1 MTAAHDPAAFIRA
14 NTLVQSHVLV
24 PEIRLHLA
32 DKITPI
38 WTASEQALEEIGIEP
53 PYWAFVWPGGAAT
66 ARFILDRPELV
77 SGRPVLDLAAGS
89 GIAAIAAAKAGAAS
103 VTAAE
108 IDASARAAIALN
120 AALNDVA
127 LGISE
132 GDPLAGAPPGDT
144 LILAG
149 DVCYQ
154 RDMAER
160 VLAWLHRARAA
171 GLEVWLADPGRAYL
185 PKTGIAEMARIGV
198 PTSLELEDRNFRETV
213 LYRLT
218 G

>member
-1 MTAAHDPAAFIRA
+1 MTAARDPAAFIRA
-14 NTLVQSHVLV
+14 NTHVQAHVLV

-32 DKITPI
+32 DAITPI

-77 SGRPVLDLAAGS
+77 SGRRVLDLAAGS
-89 GIAAIAAAKAGAAS
+89 GIAAIAAAKSGASA

-120 AALNDVA
+120 AEINGVA
-127 LGISE
+127 LDISE
-132 GDPLAGAPPGDT
+132 GDPLSAAPPRDT

-154 RDMAER
+154 RDMAEH
-160 VLAWLHRARAA
+160 VLAWLHRAREA
-171 GLEVWLADPGRAYL
+171 GAEIWLADPGRAYL
-185 PKTGIAEMARIGV
+185 PKTGLAEMARIGV
-198 PTSLELEDRNFRETV
+198 PTSLELEDREFRETV
-213 LYRLT
+213 LYRLI

>member
-89 GIAAIAAAKAGAAS
+89 GIAAIAAAMAEAAS

-171 GLEVWLADPGRAYL
+171 CSEVWLADPGRAYL
-185 PKTGIAEMARIGV
+185 PKTGLAEMARIGV